1 MTTTEFTVA
10 IAVTVAVLILAA
22 LALRWLAEL
31 PARRANDPEEVSR

>member
-1 MTTTEFTVA
+1 MTTAEQAVA
-10 IAVTVAVLILAA
+10 ITVTVAVLIAAA